1 MRQHAFVVEAQ
12 AEEGVEVALSWA
24 ARELGMQAKHNPDVI
39 VLRYGLF
46 SVVDARRVFELA
58 AGAPLAGAYKVLV
71 ISASRLYHEAQNA
84 LLKLFEEPPEG
95 MHLFLILPT
104 LGGLLPTLRS
114 RVTVLATGQT
124 EQSRPPLGEGA
135 RAFLKASKAKRSA
148 LIKKLAGGK
157 DEEDRRE
164 NRDEAIAIVDGVE
177 AVAYDALRHGKEDAV
192 IPLLR
197 DIATLRS
204 YLYDRS
210 VPVRLFLEH
219 LSLVTPEDLL

>member
-1 MRQHAFVVEAQ
+1 MRSHAFVVEAPE
-12 AEEGVEVALSWA
+12 EEGIEAALAWA
-24 ARELGMQAKHNPDVI
+24 ERELLIASKHNPDVI

-58 AGAPLAGAYKVLV
+58 AGAPLTGKYKVLV
-71 ISASRLYHEAQNA
+71 ISANRLYHEAQNA

-95 MHLFLILPT
+95 THLFLVLPT

-114 RVTVLATGQT
+114 RVTVLATTQT
-124 EQSRPPLGEGA
+124 KQAQSPLGEGT
-135 RAFLKASKAKRSA
+135 RAFLKASKEKRSA
-148 LIKKLAGGK
+148 LIKKLASGK
-157 DEEDRRE
+157 DEEDRLK

-177 AVAYDALRHGKEDAV
+177 AVAYEALQHGKEDAV

-210 VPVRLFLEH
+210 VPVRLLLEH
-219 LSLVTPEDLL
+219 LSLVIPEDLL